1 MSGRKRTHYELSQEQ
16 RLRHEVIRDIEHLRN
31 VVSQRGSSIRSIFQ
45 NTSEGLR
52 KTFDHAFEEAQRWL
66 STLDDVLEDDLDIHA
81 EVDLLTRMREN
92 LHRLLSE
99 GNRIQTNLHT
109 ATTQRRDEISRQCYE
124 HLTQA
129 EDVYAQYQPVLKR
142 WCDPLQVQQWRHR
155 LDQIHSAYR
164 NEEYSK
170 VNDLLPGLVKEI
182 AERGEQAERKEQQHQ
197 KRLYLLSALREVCKQ
212 LGFEEVQPPRYE
224 NDSDRSSR
232 ILYDVDTIDKG
243 TIHFVISMDLVET
256 ESAMSSPQC
265 FDEFDTLSH
274 ELLGKFG
281 IQTCFATETGETSP
295 RLKSKNERD
304 IPDSDSSPQTT
315 GYRESAG

>member
-1 MSGRKRTHYELSQEQ
+1 
-16 RLRHEVIRDIEHLRN
+16 
-31 VVSQRGSSIRSIFQ
+31 
-45 NTSEGLR
+45 
-52 KTFDHAFEEAQRWL
+52 
-66 STLDDVLEDDLDIHA
+66 
-81 EVDLLTRMREN
+81 
-92 LHRLLSE
+92 
-99 GNRIQTNLHT
+99 
-109 ATTQRRDEISRQCYE
+109 
-124 HLTQA
+124 
-129 EDVYAQYQPVLKR
+129 
-142 WCDPLQVQQWRHR
+142 
-155 LDQIHSAYR
+155 
-164 NEEYSK
+164 

-243 TIHFVISMDLVET
+243 TIHFVISMDIVET